1 VGIKIDFFTN
11 FAYVYIMKTM
21 SVISA
26 ALIVASLSTPAL
38 ACDRHGGGWG
48 GHTALSGAD
57 WSTYDEYN
65 TQQDFFPDAVK
76 EVEAQSRAKKTYTP
90 PAAKPSFSKASVRA
104 SDAAQAKLSAKARM
118 AGKSD
123 KDKDSAKTPA
133 KAYPISD
140 L

>member
-1 VGIKIDFFTN
+1 MKI
-11 FAYVYIMKTM
+11 M
-21 SVISA
+21 SSITA

-48 GHTALSGAD
+48 GHTALSGAN

-65 TQQDFFPDAVK
+65 AQEDFFPDSVK
-76 EVEAQSRAKKTYTP
+76 ELEAQSRAKKTYTP
-90 PAAKPSFSKASVRA
+90 PPAKPSFSKASVRA

-118 AGKSD
+118 AGKAN
-123 KDKDSAKTPA
+123 KDDASSKAPA